1 MARNVGINSTFEQ
14 QRLVINS
21 IAVDVEQLQNLNA
34 SGYATTA
41 GVATYASSAGI
52 SSYAALSGISSY
64 SNNSGLSAY
73 AIYSASSGISSALT
87 STANINTTGIIT
99 AFKFIGD
106 ASGLYN
112 IPGLINPWAITG
124 SGINT
129 TSSVGIGITNPSAK
143 FQVSGTVKIQ
153 DSSNNERGWLRIGDT
168 SGGYPTVTI
177 GGINDNTSLNPGWVD
192 AWHLKSRT
200 ALYAEGSVGLGT
212 TTGLPGQ
219 IVSVDQTGKARY
231 TSDIYIN
238 GISKVGIGT
247 INPTSKLTVIGDT
260 KIVGILT
267 ATFSGSGVNLSG
279 VVTSLVAGSNII
291 LSGSTGQVTI
301 SATGGGGGGGGESYW
316 TSTGIGIHTLSN
328 VGIGTTNPLEKLQ
341 IERYAVS
348 TGVGTFSATVGVA
361 FTFDSFPVSTKSF
374 KSLEYLIHV
383 ENGLNIQTQKCVVMV
398 GGTTAYSQEY
408 SIIFNNTPVVSFGA
422 TISSGVCQLRITPA
436 STISGLTTYRF
447 ARGGLL

>member
-21 IAVDVEQLQNLNA
+21 IAVDVEQLQNLNT
-34 SGYATTA
+34 SGYASTA
-41 GVATYASSAGI
+41 GVATYASLAGV
-52 SSYAALSGISSY
+52 SSYSSLSGISSY

-73 AIYSASSGISSALT
+73 ATYSASAGISSAL
-87 STANINTTGIIT
+87 SSNVNINTTGIIT
-99 AFKFIGD
+99 AFKFFGD

-129 TSSVGIGITNPSAK
+129 TSSVGIGITNPTAK
-143 FQVSGTVKIQ
+143 LQVSGTVKIQ
-153 DSSNNERGWLRIGDT
+153 DSSNSERGWLRIGDAT
-168 SGGYPTVTI
+168 GGYPTVTI

-200 ALYAEGSVGLGT
+200 ALYAEGTVGLGT

-231 TSDIYIN
+231 TSDVYIS

-247 INPTSKLTVIGDT
+247 VNPTSKLTVIGDT
-260 KIVGILT
+260 RIVGILT
-267 ATFSGSGVNLSG
+267 ATTFSGSGVNLSG

-301 SATGGGGGGGGESYW
+301 SATGGGGGGESYW
-316 TSTGIGIHTLSN
+316 TSTAAGIHTLSN

-341 IERYAVS
+341 IDRYAVS

-361 FTFDSFPVSTKSF
+361 FTFDSFSVSSKAF

-383 ENGLNIQTQKCVVMV
+383 ENGSNIQTQKCVVMV